1 MGLFGIILHKD
12 YTKRTVKEITYSNL
26 TGVLETEINSNKAI
40 INGLRSQLRCKLP
53 KEIKAKSGQST
64 DVMYSRIWVHYGH
77 FDFLLP
83 VMRAAEN
90 KDALKL
96 HAETMGQEETEP
108 KVLQTVKRGYTV
120 ERKKDL

>member
-1 MGLFGIILHKD
+1 
-12 YTKRTVKEITYSNL
+12 
-26 TGVLETEINSNKAI
+26 
-40 INGLRSQLRCKLP
+40 
-53 KEIKAKSGQST
+53 
-64 DVMYSRIWVHYGH
+64 
-77 FDFLLP
+77 
-83 VMRAAEN
+83 MRAAEN